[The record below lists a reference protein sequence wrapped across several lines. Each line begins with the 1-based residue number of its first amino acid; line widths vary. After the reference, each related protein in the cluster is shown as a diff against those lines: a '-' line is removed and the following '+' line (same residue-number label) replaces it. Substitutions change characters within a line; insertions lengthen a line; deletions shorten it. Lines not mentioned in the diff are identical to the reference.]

1 MISISD
7 SDARKIL
14 RLLTSLVTQQTE
26 NNLRALNDRRVAA
39 QMIKKLN
46 KKANG
51 QDNSKHWK
59 YRHWLL

>member
-14 RLLTSLVTQQTE
+14 RLLTSLVTQQAE
-26 NNLRALNDRRVAA
+26 NNLRAMNDRRVAA
-39 QMIKKLN
+39 QIIKKLN

-51 QDNSKHWK
+51 QDNSKHRK
-59 YRHWLL
+59 YRH

>member
-1 MISISD
+1 MISISG

-14 RLLTSLVTQQTE
+14 RLLTTLMTHQIE
-26 NNLRALNDRRVAA
+26 NDMRAMNDRRVAA

-51 QDNSKHWK
+51 QDNSKHRK
-59 YRHWLL
+59 YRH

>member
-7 SDARKIL
+7 SDARKIV
-14 RLLTSLVTQQTE
+14 RLLTSLVTQHTE

-39 QMIKKLN
+39 QIIKKLN

-51 QDNSKHWK
+51 QDNSKHRN
-59 YRHWLL
+59 YHH

>member
-7 SDARKIL
+7 SDARKIM
-14 RLLTSLVTQQTE
+14 RLLTSLVTQQAE
-26 NNLRALNDRRVAA
+26 NNLRAMNDRRVAA

-51 QDNSKHWK
+51 QDNSKHRD
-59 YRHWLL
+59 YRH

>member
-7 SDARKIL
+7 SDARKIM
-14 RLLTSLVTQQTE
+14 RLLTSLVTRQAE
-26 NNLRALNDRRVAA
+26 NNLRAMNDRRVAA

-51 QDNSKHWK
+51 QDNSKHRN
-59 YRHWLL
+59 YRH

>member
-1 MISISD
+1 MISISN

-14 RLLTSLVTQQTE
+14 RLLTLLVAQQAE

-39 QMIKKLN
+39 QLIKKLN

-51 QDNSKHWK
+51 QDNIKHRNN
-59 YRHWLL
+59 RH

>member
-7 SDARKIL
+7 SDARKIV
-14 RLLTSLVTQQTE
+14 RLLTSLVTQQAG
-26 NNLRALNDRRVAA
+26 NNLRAMNDRRVAA

-51 QDNSKHWK
+51 QDNSKH
-59 YRHWLL
+59 

>member
-7 SDARKIL
+7 SDARKIM
-14 RLLTSLVTQQTE
+14 RLLTSLVAQQAE
-26 NNLRALNDRRVAA
+26 NNLRAMNDRRVAA

-51 QDNSKHWK
+51 QDNSKHRN
-59 YRHWLL
+59 YRH

>member
-1 MISISD
+1 MISISN

-14 RLLTSLVTQQTE
+14 RLLTLLVAQQAE

-51 QDNSKHWK
+51 QDNIKHRNN
-59 YRHWLL
+59 RH

>member
-7 SDARKIL
+7 SDARKIM
-14 RLLTSLVTQQTE
+14 RLLTLLVTQQAE

-46 KKANG
+46 KKSKWTG
-51 QDNSKHWK
+51 Q
-59 YRHWLL
+59 

>member
-7 SDARKIL
+7 SDARKIM
-14 RLLTSLVTQQTE
+14 RLLTSLVTQQAE
-26 NNLRALNDRRVAA
+26 NNLRAMNDRRVAA

-51 QDNSKHWK
+51 QDNSKHRN
-59 YRHWLL
+59 YRH

>member
-7 SDARKIL
+7 SDARKIM
-14 RLLTSLVTQQTE
+14 RLLTPLVTQQAE
-26 NNLRALNDRRVAA
+26 NNLRAMNDRRVAA

-51 QDNSKHWK
+51 QDNSKHRK
-59 YRHWLL
+59 YRY

>member
-1 MISISD
+1 MITISD

-14 RLLTSLVTQQTE
+14 RLLTALLTQQTE
-26 NNLRALNDRRVAA
+26 NNLRAMNDRRVAA

-51 QDNSKHWK
+51 QDNSKHRN
-59 YRHWLL
+59 YRH

>member
-14 RLLTSLVTQQTE
+14 RLLTALLTQQVE
-26 NNLRALNDRRVAA
+26 NNLRAMNDRRVAA

-51 QDNSKHWK
+51 QDNSKHRN
-59 YRHWLL
+59 YRH

>member
-14 RLLTSLVTQQTE
+14 RLLTSLVTQQVK
-26 NNLRALNDRRVAA
+26 NNLRALNDQRVAA

-51 QDNSKHWK
+51 QNNSKH
-59 YRHWLL
+59 

>member
-1 MISISD
+1 MINISD

-14 RLLTSLVTQQTE
+14 RLLTLLVAQQAE

-46 KKANG
+46 KKSKWTG
-51 QDNSKHWK
+51 Q
-59 YRHWLL
+59 